1 MHLVGKQLENFFN
14 KYVTS
19 TDLISFI
26 LNILCPFLQP
36 VVTPSTYL
44 GAGVQYAESL
54 LLTADFLGGVSMLGD
69 LFNALMNLNTGLPRV
84 GQDNDELIL
93 GVITVVGN
101 FVFPLV
107 LSIIGGAISVFLQLV
122 QFLYL
127 QGILL

>member
-107 LSIIGGAISVFLQLV
+107 LSIIGG
-122 QFLYL
+122 
-127 QGILL
+127 